1 MIHLPYPAANGTI
14 AQRSSLYFRPTLPIK
29 QERNTVVDNNNEVA
43 VLGGGCFWCIEAV
56 FNMIEGVESVIS
68 GYAGGHKDNPTYYE
82 VCSGQTGHAEVVR
95 VEFDPEKVTFPE
107 VLEVFFA
114 SHDPTTLNRQGHD
127 VGTQYRSVILC
138 DSESQQAQAADFI
151 KALDESGTE
160 NGPVVTQIAPLDVF
174 YPAEREHHLFY
185 QRNPGSMYCQIV
197 IDPKVSK
204 VRQKFASKLR

>member
-1 MIHLPYPAANGTI
+1 MVE
-14 AQRSSLYFRPTLPIK
+14 S
-29 QERNTVVDNNNEVA
+29 NNEVA

-95 VEFDPEKVTFPE
+95 VEFDPDRVTFPE

-127 VGTQYRSVILC
+127 VGTQYRSVILYE
-138 DSESQQAQAADFI
+138 SEDQKAQAANFI
-151 KALDESGTE
+151 KALDASGTE
-160 NGPVVTQIAPLDVF
+160 NGPVVTEIAPLDVF

-185 QRNPGSMYCQIV
+185 ERNPGSMYCQIV